1 MLEKDLSR
9 RSLKDHCCG
18 FAIFPLM
25 DPPVPTTL
33 SARQQQRARKRLAQE
48 KRREK
53 SETIERAHQR
63 EIKRLNKTV
72 SRLGAVAKDTEAR
85 LQALTCSSAF
95 DAKSIVDLKA
105 NIARL
110 ITCNQK
116 WDKEGKRL
124 RVERDLARSQI
135 LLYRATSPYCPVTE
149 PSSPPL
155 TPRTPG
161 RE

>member
-1 MLEKDLSR
+1 
-9 RSLKDHCCG
+9 
-18 FAIFPLM
+18 M

-85 LQALTCSSAF
+85 LQALTCSSAS
-95 DAKSIVDLKA
+95 DAKSIVALKG
-105 NIARL
+105 NIAKL

-116 WDKEGKRL
+116 WDKEGSRTGKEIKRL
-124 RVERDLARSQI
+124 RAERDLARSQI
-135 LLYRATSPYCPVTE
+135 LLYHATSPYCSVTE

-161 RE
+161 REEIGP